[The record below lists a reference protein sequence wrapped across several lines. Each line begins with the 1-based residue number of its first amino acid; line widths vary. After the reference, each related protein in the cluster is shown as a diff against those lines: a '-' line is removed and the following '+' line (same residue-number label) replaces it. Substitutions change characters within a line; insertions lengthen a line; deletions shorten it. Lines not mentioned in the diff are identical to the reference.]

1 MKDGSYVRVTDAV
14 PEDLAPGVFRIRLLK
29 EQLQHYPTSDV
40 LLDINPQKNEIVLNT
55 RTNGHWGH
63 EVRIPNTYFKPGIK
77 VTVSIFG
84 RRGYYEIRVND
95 EFMYGFKFRSDD
107 KPLYA
112 SVEGVSMLGSIQY
125 HHNN

>member
-1 MKDGSYVRVTDAV
+1 MKDGSYVRVTDVV
-14 PEDLAPGVFRIRLLK
+14 PKDLAHFRIRLLK

-40 LLDINPQKNEIVLNT
+40 LLTINPQKDEIVMNT
-55 RTNGHWGH
+55 RTDGHWGH
-63 EVRIPNTYFKPGIK
+63 EVRIPNTYFKPGVK
-77 VTVSIFG
+77 VTVTIFG

-107 KPLYA
+107 KPHYA